1 MDIDGKDKEV
11 TWGTQDR
18 FSKANSMPEEED
30 TLEPWSTRSSESSDP
45 SLFHHKRKN
54 SSISGNAKGKI
65 SQRHETEPSRTS
77 LSSSKVSYDNKSTNM
92 TVELEESSSLFP
104 SMEVYHDKGDKS
116 NMNMGTDTNTN
127 KDAHTRHRRRSSGKG
142 KGLDNYAAYN
152 NPGGLNVDQIP
163 VLGHTL
169 TGGTDNIDAPSLFGR
184 AGTEHDEYDQSDD
197 NSNDNEDSENDD
209 IRSSILHRILDNE
222 SFAND
227 INHDK
232 MFYSK
237 LYSKY
242 DNKRPDS
249 DSLEIT
255 DFAQYNKML
264 MKEERLRQ
272 KLEIVAKRKGKN
284 LGRSHQGD
292 NVLTTLNEKE
302 LEHIFARA
310 ENPKDWNEVEYPR
323 STRHK
328 KSIFKNLL
336 RPSSSSHKN
345 YSETANAAAS
355 NEEKKYPYVDYVS
368 TLSSIPIDDDI
379 GLEDLPIDS
388 QPFRK
393 IRPPVNSDHF
403 PFDVEMVVSGQD
415 KVDYDFHRI
424 DQYQNIDP
432 AEVPGSEPPNR
443 FSRFLHSIN
452 LLRIIRI
459 QRANRYQI
467 QRKLNVRHL
476 HQIALGG
483 TLGVGLLLSSGK
495 AFTIA
500 GPLGALLGFVITG
513 FIVIATML
521 SFCEIVTLIPL
532 CGGVSGIASRFV
544 DDAFGFSL
552 GVVYWVTY
560 MVSFPSE
567 ITASSIM
574 LSFYQNLDVPG
585 PRTAG
590 WITLFFSF
598 TLMIN
603 LFDIRVYG
611 EFEYYSTIV
620 KLMMLVGLMIYMI
633 ILNRGGSPPL
643 HEKIGFKY
651 WNSSLSEI
659 SEHITFGPF
668 RPTFDIDDEGFG
680 SLNGIG
686 GNTGRFLQVL
696 ISSVIASYAYV
707 GTEIVIIAGS
717 ESRNPRQAIPSATKN
732 IFYRIVIFYL
742 VAIFLI
748 GLNVYSGDPRLLRYF
763 STDNTKG
770 INLDD
775 RNKIIELIGGTH
787 CTSGSL
793 DWGGFSNGNKSPWV
807 IAIQSAGLCSFAS
820 AVNAFL
826 LYFALTAASSQLY
839 ASSRTLY
846 FMAIQNKAPSCF
858 SLCTKRGVPYMSV
871 LFTASF
877 GLLSYLA
884 VQDNTA
890 LIFERMVSVCSTAGL
905 LVWSGMCL
913 SFIRFYYALQLRPDI
928 ISRNDDDYP
937 YRSPFQPY
945 FAYSGLVLGM
955 VLVFASGFVVFLKN
969 EWSTAFFISSYGSL
983 FLFVLCYVGYKICRG
998 TKMHRLDQVDLD
1010 SGRREIDRVIWEDE
1024 KNYVSSFKEIFMKGI
1039 NLLI

>member
-1 MDIDGKDKEV
+1 M
-11 TWGTQDR
+11 
-18 FSKANSMPEEED
+18 
-30 TLEPWSTRSSESSDP
+30 
-45 SLFHHKRKN
+45 
-54 SSISGNAKGKI
+54 
-65 SQRHETEPSRTS
+65 S
-77 LSSSKVSYDNKSTNM
+77 LSSSGISYDKREARV
-92 TVELEESSSLFP
+92 TVEVDSADSSSLFP
-104 SMEVYHDKGDKS
+104 SMEARNANHETGRPSGYADRLVDCFGADYEDAGNSGHNYRIYTPHLNPHQSQTLTDRTDTIASPKLGERFSARMSYYHDE
-116 NMNMGTDTNTN
+116 
-127 KDAHTRHRRRSSGKG
+127 
-142 KGLDNYAAYN
+142 DNN
-152 NPGGLNVDQIP
+152 
-163 VLGHTL
+163 
-169 TGGTDNIDAPSLFGR
+169 
-184 AGTEHDEYDQSDD
+184 
-197 NSNDNEDSENDD
+197 NDNDEED
-209 IRSSILHRILDNE
+209 IRSSVLHRILDNE
-222 SFAND
+222 SFTND
-227 INHDK
+227 RNHDK
-232 MFYSK
+232 MYFNR
-237 LYSKY
+237 LYNKY
-242 DNKRPDS
+242 DSSAREHPET
-249 DSLEIT
+249 LEIT
-255 DFAQYNKML
+255 DFAQYNSL
-264 MKEERLRQ
+264 LLKEEKLRH
-272 KLEIVAKRKGKN
+272 KLDIVAKRKGKS
-284 LGRSHQGD
+284 LGRPHDGD
-292 NVLTTLNEKE
+292 NVLTTLDESE
-302 LEHIFARA
+302 LNYIFGHA
-310 ENPKDWNEVEYPR
+310 EDPKDWKEVEPPR
-323 STRHK
+323 NGNHK
-328 KSIFKNLL
+328 KNIFKNLL
-336 RPSSSSHKN
+336 KPASTGRKSPDLAKDPV
-345 YSETANAAAS
+345 S
-355 NEEKKYPYVDYVS
+355 NEEKKYPFVDYVS
-368 TLSSIPIDDDI
+368 TFSSIPIDDDI
-379 GLEDLPIDS
+379 EMEDLPIDS

-393 IRPPVNSDHF
+393 IKPPANTDHF
-403 PFDVEMVVSGQD
+403 PFDIEMVVSGQE

-432 AEVPGSEPPNR
+432 EEIPGSKPPST
-443 FSRFLHSIN
+443 FSSFLNSIN
-452 LLRIIRI
+452 PLRIIRI

-495 AFTIA
+495 AFSIA
-500 GPLGALLGFVITG
+500 GPLGCLLGFVITG

-544 DDAFGFSL
+544 DDAFGFAL

-574 LSFYQNLDVPG
+574 LSFYPNLEVPG
-585 PRTAG
+585 PNTAG
-590 WITLFFSF
+590 WITLFYFF
-598 TLMIN
+598 TLLIN

-620 KLMMLVGLMIYMI
+620 KLLMLVGLMIYMI

-651 WNSSLSEI
+651 WNSELSDI
-659 SEHITFGPF
+659 SKNIVFGPF
-668 RPTFDIDDEGFG
+668 RPTFDVDDKGVG
-680 SLNGIG
+680 SLDGIG

-763 STDNTKG
+763 PSDN
-770 INLDD
+770 
-775 RNKIIELIGGTH
+775 NKTEHIAEENAIIALIGANH
-787 CTSGSL
+787 CDGEVI

-846 FMAIQNKAPSCF
+846 FMSIQNKAPSCF

-871 LFTASF
+871 LFTGSF

-884 VQDNTA
+884 VRDNTV
-890 LIFERMVSVCSTAGL
+890 LVFERMVSVCSTAGL

-913 SFIRFYYALQLRPDI
+913 SFIRFYYALELRPDI

-945 FAYSGLVLGM
+945 LAYSGLVLGM
-955 VLVFASGFVVFLKN
+955 FLVFVSGFVVFLKN
-969 EWSTAFFISSYGSL
+969 QWSTAFFISSYGCL
-983 FLFVLCYVGYKICRG
+983 FLFVICYVGYKICRG
-998 TKMHRLDQVDLD
+998 TKTHRLDQVDLD

-1024 KNYVSSFKEIFMKGI
+1024 KNYVSSFREILVKGI
-1039 NLLI
+1039 NLLV

>member
-1 MDIDGKDKEV
+1 MSEDEDALDPSS
-11 TWGTQDR
+11 TGT
-18 FSKANSMPEEED
+18 SG
-30 TLEPWSTRSSESSDP
+30 SSDP
-45 SLFHHKRKN
+45 SMFGGKK
-54 SSISGNAKGKI
+54 SSSTRIP
-65 SQRHETEPSRTS
+65 QTMQVEQPLDS
-77 LSSSKVSYDNKSTNM
+77 LSSSGVSYDKKKTQV
-92 TVELEESSSLFP
+92 TVEVDSADSLSLFP
-104 SMEVYHDKGDKS
+104 SMEVR
-116 NMNMGTDTNTN
+116 NTN
-127 KDAHTRHRRRSSGKG
+127 HETRK
-142 KGLDNYAAYN
+142 
-152 NPGGLNVDQIP
+152 P
-163 VLGHTL
+163 LGHTDRPVYRFGADGNEPGNAGRYDRMHDSHLNQDLNRTL
-169 TGGTDNIDAPSLFGR
+169 TDRTDFIDTPKLGEELGARISYY
-184 AGTEHDEYDQSDD
+184 HDD
-197 NSNDNEDSENDD
+197 NNNNDNNYNDDDDDD
-209 IRSSILHRILDNE
+209 IRSSVLHRILDNE

-227 INHDK
+227 RNHDK
-232 MFYSK
+232 MYFNR
-237 LYSKY
+237 LYNKY
-242 DNKRPDS
+242 DSRARDQPET
-249 DSLEIT
+249 LEIT
-255 DFAQYNKML
+255 DFAQYNNML
-264 MKEERLRQ
+264 LKEEKLRH
-272 KLEIVAKRKGKN
+272 KLDIVAKRKGKN
-284 LGRSHQGD
+284 FGRPYEGD
-292 NVLTTLNEKE
+292 NVLTTLDESE
-302 LEHIFARA
+302 LNYIFGHA
-310 ENPKDWNEVEYPR
+310 ENPKDWKEVESLR
-323 STRHK
+323 NGKHK
-328 KSIFKNLL
+328 KSIFKNFLK
-336 RPSSSSHKN
+336 P
-345 YSETANAAAS
+345 ANSAGRKSPDPANGAAS
-355 NEEKKYPYVDYVS
+355 NEEKKYPFVDYVS
-368 TLSSIPIDDDI
+368 TFSSIPIDDDI
-379 GLEDLPIDS
+379 ELEDLPIDS

-393 IRPPVNSDHF
+393 IRPPANTDHF
-403 PFDVEMVVSGQD
+403 PFDIEMVVSGQEQ
-415 KVDYDFHRI
+415 VDYDFHRI

-432 AEVPGSEPPNR
+432 QEVPGSKPSSA
-443 FSRFLHSIN
+443 FWSFLNSIN
-452 LLRIIRI
+452 PLRIIRI

-495 AFTIA
+495 AFSIA
-500 GPLGALLGFVITG
+500 GPLGCLLGFVITG

-544 DDAFGFSL
+544 DDAFGFAL

-574 LSFYQNLDVPG
+574 LSFYPNLKVPG
-585 PRTAG
+585 PNTAG
-590 WITLFFSF
+590 WITLFYFF
-598 TLMIN
+598 TLLIN

-620 KLMMLVGLMIYMI
+620 KLLMLVGLMIYMI

-643 HEKIGFKY
+643 HENIGFKY
-651 WNSSLSEI
+651 WNTELSDI
-659 SEHITFGPF
+659 SKKITFGPF
-668 RPTFDIDDEGFG
+668 RPTFDIDDKGLG

-763 STDNTKG
+763 SSDN
-770 INLDD
+770 
-775 RNKIIELIGGTH
+775 NKAEHVAEENAIIAMIGANH
-787 CTSGSL
+787 CDSEII

-846 FMAIQNKAPSCF
+846 FMSIQNKAPSCF

-871 LFTASF
+871 LFTGSF

-884 VQDNTA
+884 VRDNTV
-890 LIFERMVSVCSTAGL
+890 LVFERMVSVCSTAGL

-913 SFIRFYYALQLRPDI
+913 SFIRFYYALELRPDI

-945 FAYSGLVLGM
+945 LAYSGLILGM
-955 VLVFASGFVVFLKN
+955 FLVFASGFVVFLKN
-969 EWSTAFFISSYGSL
+969 EWSTAFFISSYGCL
-983 FLFVLCYVGYKICRG
+983 FLFVICYVGYKICRG
-998 TKMHRLDQVDLD
+998 TKTHRLDQVDLD

-1024 KNYVSSFKEIFMKGI
+1024 KNYVSSFREILIKGI
-1039 NLLI
+1039 NLLV